1 MAVIHPS
8 HSAVST
14 EGYQHPTNTAH
25 PSSTVIIRRTRSRNP
40 KVHDR
45 YFLADGNLGFE
56 LEDGTMYRV
65 HRHFFTQYSESFA
78 IEYLSS
84 PASTSFVRPKG
95 IETRDF
101 DRFLSLLYPSK
112 IGELDIS
119 TADEWLSVLRL
130 AERWA
135 FVDLRKLARQKL
147 DALASP
153 AECDDIAPFPKRAK
167 VAGES
172 GFTDWLERA
181 PIGLHDASANRRDD
195 SLRLPTDELAQPSE
209 AMASDQPEPDK
220 GLDGVDALDIL
231 QRVQASMRAMLD
243 TGPPSDS
250 EGSSLDGEGA
260 SLKVEGAS
268 SEVAG
273 STSNVEGASLDVE
286 GQPSDV
292 VDVPASSNALLSS
305 TVSHDFASVTH
316 EPGSTTD
323 LLRELPFDIS
333 TPPTSFEPSLS
344 SGQAPPRHR
353 ESIQDRLQRVVGK
366 EPPKRAPSLWS
377 SFRRGFVDGY
387 NSALL
392 RNGYDGASST
402 RGCDNAPS
410 TGGSPQPD
418 APFSPSSPTRSEE
431 CSSSKEDHEQ
441 TQMSSAREPEDQVA
455 RSDEERLARS
465 EEERVIGSGE
475 ETPALSYENRAR
487 DDEEDRVRRR
497 QERMARYREEFNA
510 DLRAQVKRTRESMN
524 RARET
529 ASRWMDIFGRTTYS
543 SAFYGE
549 LMEENGVNEVG
560 GADERV

>member
-14 EGYQHPTNTAH
+14 EGYQHPTSTAH
-25 PSSTVIIRRTRSRNP
+25 PSSIVIIRRTRSRNP

-147 DALASP
+147 NALASP

-167 VAGES
+167 VACES

-181 PIGLHDASANRRDD
+181 PIGLHDASA
-195 SLRLPTDELAQPSE
+195 SKQ
-209 AMASDQPEPDK
+209 PDK
-220 GLDGVDALDIL
+220 GLDEVDALDIL
-231 QRVQASMRAMLD
+231 QRVQASMR
-243 TGPPSDS
+243 
-250 EGSSLDGEGA
+250 
-260 SLKVEGAS
+260 EGAS
-268 SEVAG
+268 SDVAG

-292 VDVPASSNALLSS
+292 GDVPASSNALLSS

-366 EPPKRAPSLWS
+366 EPPRRPPSLWS

-387 NSALL
+387 NSALI

-402 RGCDNAPS
+402 RGYDSAS
-410 TGGSPQPD
+410 SMGGSPQPD
-418 APFSPSSPTRSEE
+418 APFSPSSPARSED

-441 TQMSSAREPEDQVA
+441 AQVSSAREPEDQVA

-475 ETPALSYENRAR
+475 ETPALT
-487 DDEEDRVRRR
+487 RRR

-510 DLRAQVKRTRESMN
+510 DLRAQVERTRESMD
-524 RARET
+524 RAKET

-549 LMEENGVNEVG
+549 RTVVDIAKSVMLIVICRVNIRARAMECENSALMHRTMVV
-560 GADERV
+560 

>member
-1 MAVIHPS
+1 MTVIHTNS
-8 HSAVST
+8 SAVSP
-14 EGYQHPTNTAH
+14 EGSQHPTTSAH
-25 PSSTVIIRRTRSRNP
+25 PSSSIIIRRMRSRNP

-45 YFLADGNLGFE
+45 YFLADGNLDLE
-56 LEDGTMYRV
+56 LEDGTVYRL
-65 HRHFFTQYSESFA
+65 HRHFFTQYSEDFA
-78 IEYLSS
+78 SEYLSG

-181 PIGLHDASANRRDD
+181 PVGLHDASANR
-195 SLRLPTDELAQPSE
+195 
-209 AMASDQPEPDK
+209 QPEQ

-231 QRVQASMRAMLD
+231 QRVQASMR
-243 TGPPSDS
+243 
-250 EGSSLDGEGA
+250 
-260 SLKVEGAS
+260 EGAS
-268 SEVAG
+268 SDVAG
-273 STSNVEGASLDVE
+273 STSNVEGASSDVE

-292 VDVPASSNALLSS
+292 GDVPASPNARLSS
-305 TVSHDFASVTH
+305 TVTHDFESVTR
-316 EPGSTTD
+316 EPLSTTD
-323 LLRELPFDIS
+323 LLHELPFDIS

-344 SGQAPPRHR
+344 NSLEPSLPTSFEPSLSRGQAPPRHR
-353 ESIQDRLQRVVGK
+353 ESIQDRLQRVVGR
-366 EPPKRAPSLWS
+366 EPPERTPSLWS
-377 SFRRGFVDGY
+377 SFRQGFVDGY

-392 RNGYDGASST
+392 RNGYNGASFTNGYDGASST
-402 RGCDNAPS
+402 SGHDSAS
-410 TGGSPQPD
+410 SMGDSPQPD
-418 APFSPSSPTRSEE
+418 APSSPSSPARSED
-431 CSSSKEDHEQ
+431 CSSSKEDHVQ
-441 TQMSSAREPEDQVA
+441 AQVSSAREPEERLA
-455 RSDEERLARS
+455 RSGEERLALGGEERLARS
-465 EEERVIGSGE
+465 DEERVIGSGE
-475 ETPALSYENRAR
+475 DVPALSHENRAR

-510 DLRAQVKRTRESMN
+510 DLRAQVERTRESMD
-524 RARET
+524 RAKET

-549 LMEENGVNEVG
+549 
-560 GADERV
+560 